1 MISRALTVCVFD
13 AYGTLFDVHSAV
25 AAHHAAVGARADAVS
40 TMWRQKQIEY
50 SWLRSLMGAH
60 ADFWQLTQDALDY
73 ALQAYGIS
81 DAALREQLLSAYR
94 TLRAYPDAPACLQAL
109 RERGR
114 RMGILSNGSPD
125 MLASAVS
132 SAGLDGMFEAVLSVE
147 SVGVF
152 KTAPRVYAMV
162 PEKFKVAPEE
172 VCFVSS
178 NAWDVAGAAH
188 FGFQVVWINRLKQ
201 PPENL
206 PGRAKAEIASLA
218 ELPALF

>member
-1 MISRALTVCVFD
+1 MISRDLPVFVFD

-25 AAHHAAVGARADAVS
+25 AAHRAAVGQNADRVS
-40 TMWRQKQIEY
+40 DLWRQKQIEY
-50 SWLRSLMGAH
+50 SWLRSLMRAH

-73 ALQAYGIS
+73 ALQAHGIS
-81 DAALREQLLSAYR
+81 DTALRERLLGAYR
-94 TLRAYPDAPACLQAL
+94 TLQAYPDAPACLRAL

-114 RMGILSNGSPD
+114 RLGILSNGSPE
-125 MLASAVS
+125 MLASAVT
-132 SAGLDGMFEAVLSVE
+132 SAGMGELFESVLSVE

-152 KTAPRVYAMV
+152 KTDPRVYAMV
-162 PEKFKVAPEE
+162 PEKFKVAPTE

-188 FGFQVVWINRLKQ
+188 FGFQVVWINRHAL

-206 PGRAKAEIASLA
+206 PGRPQAVIRSLA
-218 ELPALF
+218 ELPALS